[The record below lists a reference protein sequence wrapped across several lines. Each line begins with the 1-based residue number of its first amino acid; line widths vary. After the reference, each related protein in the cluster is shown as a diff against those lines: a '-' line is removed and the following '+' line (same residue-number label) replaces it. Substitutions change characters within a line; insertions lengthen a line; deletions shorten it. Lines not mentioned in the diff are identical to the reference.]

1 MNRRLLA
8 IAACAT
14 MVTMAEAVD
23 YTHLTFETIDGQKVS
38 VPVASLSLTVNGSEL
53 AAGGYA
59 FDLTDLKK
67 MYFTTSDVAT
77 GIEQLSSAQAS
88 EVEAVYDLQGR
99 RVLDGQM
106 QRGAVYVVKSKG
118 ETHKTVVK

>member
-1 MNRRLLA
+1 MA
-8 IAACAT
+8 IAACAA
-14 MVTMAEAVD
+14 MVTMAEAAD
-23 YTHLTFETIDGQKVS
+23 YTHLTFEPLDGQKVS
-38 VPVASLSLTVNGSEL
+38 VPVASLSLTVSGSEL
-53 AAGGYA
+53 TAGEYA

-67 MYFTTSDVAT
+67 MYFTTSDVAA
-77 GIEQLSSAQAS
+77 GIEQLSSALAS
-88 EVEAVYDLQGR
+88 DVEAVYDLQGR